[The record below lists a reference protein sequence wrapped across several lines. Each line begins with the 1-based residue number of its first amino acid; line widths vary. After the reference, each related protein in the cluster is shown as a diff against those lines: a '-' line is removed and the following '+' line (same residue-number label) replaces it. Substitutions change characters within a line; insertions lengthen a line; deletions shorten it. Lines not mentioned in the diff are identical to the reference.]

1 MMFKLGQCA
10 EKKWRQLRGL
20 DYLTKVITGVKFRGG
35 LDVVEVDLD
44 AARFRGQ
51 NTTLGCKYL

>member
-1 MMFKLGQCA
+1 
-10 EKKWRQLRGL
+10 
-20 DYLTKVITGVKFRGG
+20 VITGVKFRGG

-51 NTTLGCKYL
+51 NTTLGCNSECEGATF